1 MMINNN
7 LPPNYGAMDD
17 YDASPPPKYEEIFG
31 EEESLSNETRT
42 IEMPFRNNDENHLW
56 WDPYNRRV
64 VQVNSFPTLGMYEKR
79 GIEREK
85 IV

>member
-31 EEESLSNETRT
+31 EEESPSNETRT
-42 IEMPFRNNDENHLW
+42 IEMPFRNNENHLW

-64 VQVNSFPTLGMYEKR
+64 VQVNSFTTLGMYEKR

>member
-1 MMINNN
+1 MGQYISKEWTEDVTT
-7 LPPNYGAMDD
+7 G
-17 YDASPPPKYEEIFG
+17 SPEAPEVEKSP
-31 EEESLSNETRT
+31 NETTT
-42 IEMPFRNNDENHLW
+42 IEMPFRNNENHLW